1 MKHFF
6 LAIPFPISLALMCV
20 ACFGVLVLLDSVTD
34 RREEQTN
41 LFDQYY
47 MIEPTSLM
55 DSLKH
60 EEMAFTPVSKRPD
73 FVPFDQQVTVNWHQ
87 ADYFYI
93 ANALYEG
100 VLGKT
105 LHGWQL
111 SGMDFDLACSQI
123 QNGFQNG
130 RFRFFSVAK
139 DNNQESRLERFI
151 DIDPRSNFVHV
162 SETKY
167 SPKLVDLSPIPL
179 NENILSAE
187 EALQKAEEAG
197 GKEKRLSIT
206 NDCSI
211 SLGLTKDFS
220 LWNKKWWWWVNYSG
234 KDDKGRPTSIFT
246 VELNP
251 QTGELRP

>member
-1 MKHFF
+1 MKRFI
-6 LAIPFPISLALMCV
+6 LAIPLPISLCLTCV
-20 ACFGVLVLLDSVTD
+20 ACFGILVLLESLSD

-55 DSLKH
+55 DSLKQG
-60 EEMAFTPVSKRPD
+60 EKAFTPVSQRPELI
-73 FVPFDQQVTVNWHQ
+73 PFDQSVTVNWRQ

-93 ANALYEG
+93 VNALYED
-100 VLGKT
+100 VLGKS
-105 LHGWQL
+105 LQGWQL
-111 SGMDFDLACSQI
+111 GSMGYSLVCSQI

-130 RFRFFSVAK
+130 RFGFFTIVK
-139 DNNQESRLERFI
+139 DDAQEARLERDI
-151 DIDPRSNFVHV
+151 NIDPSNNFVHV
-162 SETKY
+162 SETEY
-167 SPKLVDLSPIPL
+167 SPKLVDLSPIPFS
-179 NENILSAE
+179 ESILSAE

-197 GKEKRLSIT
+197 GKEKRLSVT
-206 NDCSI
+206 NDCFI
-211 SLGLTKDFS
+211 SLQLTHDFS

-234 KDDKGRPTSIFT
+234 RDDKGRPISIFT

>member
-1 MKHFF
+1 MKRFF
-6 LAIPFPISLALMCV
+6 LAIPLPISLGLMCV
-20 ACFGVLVLLDSVTD
+20 ACFGLLVLLESVSD
-34 RREEQTN
+34 QREEQTN

-47 MIEPTSLM
+47 MIEPTSLL

-60 EEMAFTPVSKRPD
+60 GEKAFTPVSQRPELL
-73 FVPFDQQVTVNWHQ
+73 PADQKVTVNWHQ

-93 ANALYEG
+93 ANAAYEG

-105 LHGWQL
+105 LQGWQL
-111 SGMDFDLACSQI
+111 GSMSFALGCAKL

-130 RFRFFSVAK
+130 RFRFFSVVE
-139 DNNQESRLERFI
+139 DNDQESRLERFI
-151 DIDPRSNFVHV
+151 DIDPRNNFVHV

-197 GKEKRLSIT
+197 GKETRLSVT

-211 SLGLTKDFS
+211 SLQLTRDFS

-234 KDDKGRPTSIFT
+234 RDDKDRPISIFT